1 MGPGTLKG
9 YQAKE
14 SGHDGTLPTE
24 GRIPTRLQKLAGLRN
39 EPPKS
44 VPSAIAIMPLAKA
57 TAPPPEEPPQV
68 LLRSY
73 GFGVDPKTALN
84 V

>member
-1 MGPGTLKG
+1 MRAIGPGTLIV
-9 YQAKE
+9 YQPND
-14 SGHDGTLPTE
+14 SGHEGTLPTE

-44 VPSAIAIMPLAKA
+44 VPSEIEIMPLAKA

-68 LLRSY
+68 FVKS
-73 GFGVDPKTALN
+73 
-84 V
+84 